1 MKQMMYRTILKFKTL
16 FCFLLFAAPF
26 VEFVIPGGDTYLAS
40 AVGFTAFAGI
50 LFEVQ
55 YRKNTYVVTWEDVL
69 FFICIVYATIRMP
82 RPVDMTLCIKLVA
95 ITGIW
100 CYGRLNANA
109 DFPGVV
115 ARWMIGA
122 GLCMSAIGLLQV
134 LGVLKSLHSDFIVT
148 GTFGNPGPFGG
159 YLAITTTLLFSYM
172 LQEKL
177 SSVTKKFLFLCFMM
191 TVLALVLSDSRSAWC
206 AAGVS
211 ILLYLYL
218 RFPLKKRL
226 LKLGCAVLLTVLVPV
241 TTILLYYYRPGSVD
255 ARILIWQVCGEIIAQ
270 VPFMGVG
277 TGRFAA
283 FYMPAQGEYLIT
295 AMETVRHRAA
305 DNQFAY
311 NEMLTILCEQGV
323 LGLLWNL
330 VFWGVV
336 ISGLKS
342 SFKLSN
348 RNILLFPVVS
358 LLVFAQFSY
367 PLNIWSFVCLL
378 PFMPAVGLGQGRV
391 LCGKMPDSLSI
402 YCRRLLLI
410 IFSGV
415 CIVFLSIGFVLRW
428 KSQTWINDYSVF
440 ATSSEHP
447 GKVRDWYI
455 RHDPYLL
462 ACCADA
468 ALLRI
473 DYKMALDCMECLR
486 HYAWAAQWNIKLG
499 ECYEEMGDTLRAVE
513 CYKTASRMMPG
524 LMYPV
529 FAEFNLYRKENK
541 KEEALSLARK
551 MITFKPK
558 VKNRKTERMK
568 REALLYIRTEG
579 E

>member
-1 MKQMMYRTILKFKTL
+1 MKQMMYRTILNFRTL
-16 FCFLLFAAPF
+16 FCLLLFATPF

-55 YRKNTYVVTWEDVL
+55 YRKKTYTVTWEDVL

-82 RPVDMTLCIKLVA
+82 RPIDMTLCIKLVA
-95 ITGIW
+95 VTGIW

-109 DFPGVV
+109 DFQDAV
-115 ARWMIGA
+115 ARWMIVS
-122 GLCMSAIGLLQV
+122 GLCMSAIGLLQG
-134 LGVLKSLHSDFIVT
+134 LGVLKSFHSDFIVT

-159 YLAITTTLLFSYM
+159 YLAMTTTLLFSYM
-172 LQEKL
+172 LQEKR

-191 TVLALVLSDSRSAWC
+191 MVLALLLSDSRSACC

-211 ILLYLYL
+211 ILLYLAIKY
-218 RFPLKKRL
+218 PLKKRL
-226 LKLGCAVLLTVLVPV
+226 IKLGVAVLLTVVVPA
-241 TTILLYYYRPGSVD
+241 IAMLLYYYRPGSVD
-255 ARILIWQVCGEIIAQ
+255 ARILIWRVCGEIIAQ
-270 VPFMGVG
+270 APFMGVG

-283 FYMPAQGEYLIT
+283 FYMSAQAEYLMT
-295 AMETVRHRAA
+295 AIETVRYRAA

-323 LGLLWNL
+323 LGLFWNL

-336 ISGLKS
+336 ISGLKF
-342 SFKLSN
+342 SFKLSD
-348 RNILLFPVVS
+348 RNILLFPVVA

-378 PFMPAVGLGQGRV
+378 PFMQAVGLGQGHV
-391 LCGKMPDSLSI
+391 LCWKMPGSLRI

-415 CIVFLSIGFVLRW
+415 CIVFLFIGFVLRW
-428 KSQTWINDYSVF
+428 ESQMWMNDYSVF
-440 ATSSEHP
+440 ATSSERP
-447 GKVRDWYI
+447 GTVRDWYI

-462 ACCADA
+462 ACCADM
-468 ALLRI
+468 ALLRT
-473 DYKMALDCMECLR
+473 DYKLALDYMECLR

-499 ECYEEMGDTLRAVE
+499 ECYEEIGDTLRAVE
-513 CYKTASRMMPG
+513 CYKTASQMMPG

-529 FAEFNLYRKENK
+529 FTEFNLYRKENK
-541 KEEALSLARK
+541 KEEALSLAHK
-551 MITFKPK
+551 MINFHPQIE
-558 VKNRKTERMK
+558 NRKTERMR
-568 REALLYIRTEG
+568 REASFYIRTEG